1 VSGRAI
7 PETFETMN
15 NSLILASASP
25 RRLELLAQIG
35 IRPSVQ
41 PADIDES
48 PLSGETGSALVQRLA
63 RTKCESIDAPIPVL
77 AADTVVVRG
86 SRVYGK
92 PENRAHGIDMLLS
105 LSGGDHSVFTS
116 VCIKTK
122 EQLLMD
128 TVQTTVSFSHFD
140 EATAQ
145 QYWSTGECAGKA
157 GSYAIQGM
165 GAVFVERLNGSYSN
179 VMGLPLFE
187 TAQLLTKSGLDIFQV
202 DEK

>member
-1 VSGRAI
+1 
-7 PETFETMN
+7 MN

-35 IRPSVQ
+35 IRPTVQ
-41 PADIDES
+41 PADIDET
-48 PLSGETGSALVQRLA
+48 PESGETGRDLVERLA
-63 RTKCESIDAPIPVL
+63 RTKCESITSDRAVL

-105 LSGGDHSVFTS
+105 LSGEVHNVFTS
-116 VCIKTK
+116 VCVKFE
-122 EQLLMD
+122 EQLLVK
-128 TVQTTVSFSHFD
+128 TVQTSVHFTHFD
-140 EATAQ
+140 ETIAQ
-145 QYWSTGECAGKA
+145 QYWATGECAGKA

-165 GAVFVERLNGSYSN
+165 GAVFVERLDGSYSN

-187 TAQLLTKSGLDIFQV
+187 TAQLLTKIGLDIFPV
-202 DEK
+202 DDA

>member
-1 VSGRAI
+1 MVATCFGFRI
-7 PETFETMN
+7 IMN

-35 IRPSVQ
+35 IRPIVQ

-48 PLSGETGSALVQRLA
+48 PRSGESGSDLVARLA
-63 RTKCESIDAPIPVL
+63 RTKCEAINAEKPVL

-92 PENRAHGIDMLLS
+92 PENRAHGVDMLMS
-105 LSGGDHSVFTS
+105 LAGEVHSVFTS
-116 VCIKTK
+116 VCVKSQ
-122 EQLLMD
+122 EQIHVK
-128 TVQTTVSFSHFD
+128 TVQTNVTFTHFD
-140 EATAQ
+140 ETVAQ
-145 QYWSTGECAGKA
+145 QYWATGECAGKA

-165 GAVFVERLNGSYSN
+165 GAVFVERLDGSYSN

-187 TAQLLTKSGLDIFQV
+187 TAQLLTKIGLDIFPA
-202 DEK
+202 D

>member
-1 VSGRAI
+1 
-7 PETFETMN
+7 MN

-41 PADIDES
+41 PADIDET
-48 PLSGETGSALVQRLA
+48 PESGESGQDLVERLA
-63 RTKCESIDAPIPVL
+63 RTKCESINSDKPVL

-105 LSGGDHSVFTS
+105 LSGEVHHVFTS
-116 VCIKTK
+116 VCIKFE
-122 EQLLMD
+122 EQVLVK
-128 TVQTTVSFSHFD
+128 TVQTSVSFTHFD
-140 EATAQ
+140 EAIAQ
-145 QYWSTGECAGKA
+145 QYWATGECVGKA

-165 GAVFVERLNGSYSN
+165 GAVFVERLDGSYSN

-187 TAQLLTKSGLDIFQV
+187 TAQLLTKIGLDVFPA
-202 DEK
+202 DDA

>member
-1 VSGRAI
+1 
-7 PETFETMN
+7 MN

-41 PADIDES
+41 PADIDET
-48 PLSGETGSALVQRLA
+48 PESGETGRDLVERLA
-63 RTKCESIDAPIPVL
+63 RTKCASIDSDTPVL

-86 SRVYGK
+86 TRVYGK

-105 LSGGDHSVFTS
+105 LSGEVHNVFTS
-116 VCIKTK
+116 VCVKFE
-122 EQLLMD
+122 EQLLLK
-128 TVQTTVSFSHFD
+128 TVQTSVSFTHFD
-140 EATAQ
+140 EEIAQ
-145 QYWSTGECAGKA
+145 QYWATGECAGKA

-165 GAVFVERLNGSYSN
+165 GAVFVEKLDGSYSN

-187 TAQLLTKSGLDIFQV
+187 TAQLLTKIGLDIFPA
-202 DEK
+202 DMHD